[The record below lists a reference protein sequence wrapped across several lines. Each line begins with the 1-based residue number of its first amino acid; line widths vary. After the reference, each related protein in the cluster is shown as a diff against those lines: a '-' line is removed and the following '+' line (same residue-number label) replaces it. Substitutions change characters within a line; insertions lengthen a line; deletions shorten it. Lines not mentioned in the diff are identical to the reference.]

1 MKPLF
6 VFIDDARFELD
17 NFRDHAAP
25 DFTRADFIYAQT
37 FEQAM
42 NLLNGRRPLCF
53 LLDIYGSLPSD
64 QAGEIMTL
72 DDLSVSLGPSVEL
85 STLYRNLDRTAGG
98 EAGNLFLRRVYAQ
111 VERWQRAFLAACA
124 QMGQGRGY
132 GLANLQAARER
143 HPQAAAL
150 GYSRKAL
157 YADAVA
163 LSRAGVDGLLQK
175 PLGDDDEAIARATRD
190 AAPELAAACYAAVDR
205 RLALLGGALA
215 ARLCGEGVSL
225 NLAEAL
231 EEAIR
236 HLDHELAG
244 QPEQERSEVHQA
256 LLDLRLEELGLSSTD
271 LALVLALRE
280 WLGQV

>member
-1 MKPLF
+1 MKPIF

-25 DFTRADFIYAQT
+25 AFTRADFIYAQT

-42 NLLNGRRPLCF
+42 GLLNGRRPLCF
-53 LLDIYGSLPSD
+53 LLDIYGSLSSD
-64 QAGEIMTL
+64 QTGEIMTP
-72 DDLSVSLGPSVEL
+72 DDLAASLGPTLEL
-85 STLYRNLDRTAGG
+85 SSLHHGLDQAPTG

-111 VERWQRAFLAACA
+111 VERWQRAFLSACEKL
-124 QMGQGRGY
+124 GQGRGY
-132 GLANLQAARER
+132 GLANLQAAREW

-175 PLGDDDEAIARATRD
+175 PQGGDDEAIAKATQA

-231 EEAIR
+231 EETIR
-236 HLDHELAG
+236 HLDQELAG
-244 QPEQERSEVHQA
+244 QPEQERSEAHRI
-256 LLDLRLEELGLSSTD
+256 LLELRLEELGLSPAELS
-271 LALVLALRE
+271 LVLALRE
-280 WLGQV
+280 WLGQD

>member
-1 MKPLF
+1 MRAVF

-25 DFTRADFIYAQT
+25 AFARAEFIYAST

-42 NLLNGRRPLCF
+42 ARLEGRRPLCF
-53 LLDIYGSLPSD
+53 LLDIYGGQWPAE
-64 QAGEIMTL
+64 AGRIMTQN
-72 DDLSVSLGPSVEL
+72 DLGAALGPAPEL
-85 STLYRNLDRTAGG
+85 DALYRDLDQVPAG

-111 VERWQRAFLAACA
+111 VERWQRAFLAACE

-132 GLANLQAARER
+132 GLANLEAARER

-163 LSRAGVDGLLQK
+163 LSLAGADGMLQK
-175 PLGDDDEAIARATRD
+175 PQGADDQAIAEATQA
-190 AAPELAAACYAAVDR
+190 AAPELAAACYAAVDH
-205 RLALLGGALA
+205 RLARLGGALA

-225 NLAEAL
+225 NLAEIL

-236 HLDHELAG
+236 HLDGGLMGAPG
-244 QPEQERSEVHQA
+244 QEKNEAHQA
-256 LLDLRLEELGLSSTD
+256 LLDLRLEDLGLAPAD

-280 WLGQV
+280 WLGLA